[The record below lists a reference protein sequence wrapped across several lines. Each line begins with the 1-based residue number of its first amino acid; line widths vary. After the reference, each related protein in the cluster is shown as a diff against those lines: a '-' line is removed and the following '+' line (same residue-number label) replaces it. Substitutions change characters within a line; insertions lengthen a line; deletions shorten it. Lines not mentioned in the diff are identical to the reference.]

1 MSPSKSYLLHF
12 TAPSRHIGDNYTPSF
27 LSNSTIATNVGYQN
41 KTVGYTDGDDKYYDG
56 MFMMGSGFMSIGGTA
71 DSYSIQDLVPQ
82 FPDDADEDLEDTAAQ
97 IQEVGTGGEIG
108 TVYMYLTATSTRP
121 GFDGAGWYTREG
133 STYVKSTKT
142 FTRGMGFLY
151 AAPYA
156 YKEVGDDEEQLATTL
171 QSAGEVDT
179 SAKTLTLELDGL
191 WTLSFD
197 RPVETSIQKLV
208 PSFPEDAAE
217 ELEDTAAQIQEVST
231 GGEIGTIYMYLTA
244 GSSRP
249 GFDGAGWYTR
259 EGSTYVKS
267 TRVFGPG
274 EGFLYAAPYAY
285 KEVGDDEEQLSTYLT
300 FQE

>member
-1 MSPSKSYLLHF
+1 MKKLIALAATAACGVALAAVESPN
-12 TAPSRHIGDNYTPSF
+12 I
-27 LSNSTIATNVGYQN
+27 VGYQN
-41 KTVGYTDGDDKYYDG
+41 KTVGYADGDDKYYDG

-121 GFDGAGWYTREG
+121 GFDGAGWYTRDG

-249 GFDGAGWYTR
+249 GFEGAGWYTR

-285 KEVGDDEEQLSTYLT
+285 KEVGDDEEQLATYLT